1 MEKSKVLFTKN
12 LTGEGLI
19 NIYEKLGV
27 ELKGNIAIKLH
38 SGEAGNQNYLRP
50 EFVKPLIEI
59 YATAIPLALDDGSRL
74 PKVYILC
81 YTICINI
88 WK

>member
-27 ELKGNIAIKLH
+27 ELKGNIAIKLRKYC
-38 SGEAGNQNYLRP
+38 N
-50 EFVKPLIEI
+50 
-59 YATAIPLALDDGSRL
+59 
-74 PKVYILC
+74 
-81 YTICINI
+81 
-88 WK
+88 